1 MFPNLSVKLVGCT
14 QAQAQTVRGG
24 GWRVDK
30 LANRTSFLRQLNA
43 LQDMV
48 EVKPGTSQKAGVDPA
63 IRDILVAGWDHNRA
77 AINGILTGATSG
89 PSEKKTNRGVDAY
102 DVSTIRN
109 EDVVILAD
117 GDYVV
122 RHHTMVAKTHGS
134 RDYRNVYCFVFRFD
148 DAGRITYLTE
158 HWNTWHAYNVLF
170 NHYPMEPAHPEG
182 RQETP

>member
-1 MFPNLSVKLVGCT
+1 MPEYTESEKRNLAVVDRLFDTSNAEDKSLLFTDDAVWWNGLPFVGE
-14 QAQAQTVRGG
+14 GG
-24 GWRVDK
+24 ETEHKG
-30 LANRTSFLRQLNA
+30 
-43 LQDMV
+43 
-48 EVKPGTSQKAGVDPA
+48 
-63 IRDILVAGWDHNRA
+63 RA

-122 RHHTMVAKTHGS
+122 RQHTMVAKTHGG

-170 NHYPMEPAHPEG
+170 NHYPLEPAHPEG